1 MKNNSNT
8 DYRALTLWLSC
19 ILGTMF
25 SSCFFYCI
33 LFQFSI
39 CFLFC
44 VRELR
49 GDGDGDSGS
58 TAVTIVKLQ

>member
-1 MKNNSNT
+1 MVKL
-8 DYRALTLWLSC
+8 YFRHHVQFL
-19 ILGTMF
+19 
-25 SSCFFYCI
+25 FFYCI